1 MRVWPGQPY
10 PLGATWTGLGVNF
23 AIFSAHATRVELR
36 LFDSPDATA
45 PFACVRLSQLCD
57 HRVHGRYDPNNL
69 SWNRRGEGPADILRG
84 VL

>member
-23 AIFSAHATRVELR
+23 AIFTAHATRVEPGL
-36 LFDSPDATA
+36 DSPDATA
-45 PFACVRLSQLCD
+45 PFACVPLSAHRDMVSDRCLPDIGLCG
-57 HRVHGRYDPNNL
+57 HRVHGRYA
-69 SWNRRGEGPADILRG
+69 RV

>member
-1 MRVWPGQPY
+1 MRVWPGQPC

-23 AIFSAHATRVELR
+23 AIFSAHATRVEVR

-45 PFACVRLSQLCD
+45 PSACVRPSQLCG
-57 HRVHGRYDPNNL
+57 HRVHGRYDSNNL
-69 SWNRRGEGPADILRG
+69 SWNCRGEGSMDIPRV